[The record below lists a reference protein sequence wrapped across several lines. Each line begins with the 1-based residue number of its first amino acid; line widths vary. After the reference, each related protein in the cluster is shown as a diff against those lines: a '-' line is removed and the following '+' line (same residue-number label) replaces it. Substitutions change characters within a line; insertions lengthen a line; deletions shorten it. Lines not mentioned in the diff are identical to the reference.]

1 MSVSAPSS
9 ASVASSI
16 LLHCEAAQ
24 SFPAPSLV
32 WRIVDQMEEV
42 VREVDTVMEEQED
55 GNMIATSDLRLDSSW
70 ISLRIFGLRWLFI
83 LHGW

>member
-1 MSVSAPSS
+1 
-9 ASVASSI
+9 
-16 LLHCEAAQ
+16 
-24 SFPAPSLV
+24 
-32 WRIVDQMEEV
+32 MEEV

-70 ISLRIFGLRWLFI
+70 ISFRIFGLRWLFI